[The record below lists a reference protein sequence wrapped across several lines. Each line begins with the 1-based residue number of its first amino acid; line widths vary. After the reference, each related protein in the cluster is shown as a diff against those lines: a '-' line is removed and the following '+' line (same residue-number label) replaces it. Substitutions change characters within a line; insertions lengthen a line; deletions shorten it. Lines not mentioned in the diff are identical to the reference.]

1 MITKDKRNGFKWGF
15 GTALVGIALA
25 WLLGVAHTN
34 DQQNLD
40 ALANLH
46 AKELAQCWSEIEDEQ
61 VCKIE
66 YIKDRTDTVIGAK
79 VTKEAK

>member
-1 MITKDKRNGFKWGF
+1 MKLTKHHEIAIAFIA
-15 GTALVGIALA
+15 TAIFAGLLIIA
-25 WLLGVAHTN
+25 HKQ
-34 DQQNLD
+34 DQANKD

-46 AKELAQCWSEIEDEQ
+46 ATELAQCWAEIEDGQ

-79 VTKEAK
+79 VTKEDK